1 MKRFLSGILFFVFI
15 FTLSLA
21 FSAAI
26 HLKIYYDIRQ
36 EALIAVQEYHDYF
49 LEVLAQSR
57 ITPPPDTSR
66 YPALPSPTMS
76 SNEMTSKPTKTIR
89 APTPPLHI
97 SEDQL
102 WQALADYRKAQNR
115 TPLVKE
121 ESLCVYA
128 RKRVEDHQARY
139 LTLGPDDKPLDSHA
153 GFERDA
159 ANESLFKE
167 TNFPALAENLA
178 FLPGYA
184 TATQIIEW
192 GWDSS
197 FPHRNAQLSNDW
209 THACVS
215 GRFPFYVGIFA
226 HR

>member
-1 MKRFLSGILFFVFI
+1 MKRILSGMVFFI
-15 FTLSLA
+15 FIFGLSLA
-21 FSAAI
+21 FSAAV
-26 HLKIYYDIRQ
+26 HWKIYYEIGQ
-36 EALIAVQEYHDYF
+36 ENLARIQEYHNYF
-49 LEVLAQSR
+49 LEILAQSR
-57 ITPPPDTSR
+57 ITPPP
-66 YPALPSPTMS
+66 LPSPEPETG
-76 SNEMTSKPTKTIR
+76 NITPRPTIR
-89 APTPPLHI
+89 PAKKPTPPPHI

-102 WQALADYRKAQNR
+102 WQALLDYRQSQNR
-115 TPLVKE
+115 THLVKE

-128 RKRVEDHQARY
+128 RKRVEEHQARY
-139 LTLGPDDKPLDSHA
+139 LTLKDDEKPLDSHA

-159 ANESLFKE
+159 ANESLFKD

-184 TATQIIEW
+184 NATQIIEW

-197 FPHRNAQLSNDW
+197 LPHRNAQLSNDW
-209 THACVS
+209 THACVA

>member
-1 MKRFLSGILFFVFI
+1 MKRLLSRMFFFVFI
-15 FTLSLA
+15 FGLSLA
-21 FSAAI
+21 FSAAVN
-26 HLKIYYDIRQ
+26 LKIYYEIRQ
-36 EALIAVQEYHDYF
+36 EALATFEEYHGYF

-57 ITPPPDTSR
+57 IV
-66 YPALPSPTMS
+66 PSPIYPTPEPDS
-76 SNEMTSKPTKTIR
+76 GIITPRPTKTIKS
-89 APTPPLHI
+89 PTPPPHI

-102 WQALADYRKAQNR
+102 WQALLDYRQAQNR
-115 TPLVKE
+115 THLVKE

-128 RKRVEDHQARY
+128 RKRVEEHQARY

-159 ANESLFKE
+159 ANETIFKD

-178 FLPGYA
+178 YLPGYA

-197 FPHRNAQLSNDW
+197 TPHRNAQLSNDW
-209 THACVS
+209 THGCIA

>member
-1 MKRFLSGILFFVFI
+1 MIKRILSGVLFFIFI
-15 FTLSLA
+15 FGLSIA
-21 FSAAI
+21 FSAAV
-26 HLKIYYDIRQ
+26 HLKIYYEIRD
-36 EALIAVQEYHDYF
+36 ETLAAIEEYHDYF
-49 LEVLAQSR
+49 LGILAQSR
-57 ITPPPDTSR
+57 IVPGTSR
-66 YPALPSPTMS
+66 YPASPDTGRYLASPTLR
-76 SNEMTSKPTKTIR
+76 PTIR
-89 APTPPLHI
+89 PAKIPTLPPHI

-102 WQALADYRKAQNR
+102 MQSLLDYRQSQNR
-115 TPLVKE
+115 THLVKE

-128 RKRVEDHQARY
+128 RKRVEEHHARY
-139 LTLGPDDKPLDSHA
+139 LNLKSDEKPLDSHA

-159 ANESLFKE
+159 ANESVFKE

-178 FLPGYA
+178 YLPGYA

-197 FPHRNAQLSNDW
+197 LPHRNAQLSNDW
-209 THACVS
+209 THACIS

>member
-1 MKRFLSGILFFVFI
+1 MKRLLSGILFFVFI
-15 FTLSLA
+15 FGLSVA
-21 FSAAI
+21 YSAVV
-26 HLKIYYDIRQ
+26 HLKIYYEIRQ
-36 EALIAVQEYHDYF
+36 ETLAAFQEYHDYF
-49 LEVLAQSR
+49 LGILAQSR
-57 ITPPPDTSR
+57 IVPPPI
-66 YPALPSPTMS
+66 YPTP
-76 SNEMTSKPTKTIR
+76 ESKVGTITPRPTKTKI
-89 APTPPLHI
+89 APTPPPHI

-102 WQALADYRKAQNR
+102 WQALLDYRQSQNR
-115 TPLVKE
+115 THLVKE

-128 RKRVEDHQARY
+128 RKRVEEHQVRY
-139 LTLGPDDKPLDSHA
+139 LTLKSDEKPLDSHA

-159 ANESLFKE
+159 ANESVFKE

-178 FLPGYA
+178 YLPGFA

-197 FPHRNAQLSNDW
+197 TPHRNAQLSNDW
-209 THACVS
+209 THACIS

>member
-1 MKRFLSGILFFVFI
+1 M
-15 FTLSLA
+15 
-21 FSAAI
+21 
-26 HLKIYYDIRQ
+26 KIYYEISQ
-36 EALIAVQEYHDYF
+36 EALDAAREYHDYF

-57 ITPPPDTSR
+57 IAAIPSPTPIQESEDISPRPTRVVRKPTPPP
-66 YPALPSPTMS
+66 
-76 SNEMTSKPTKTIR
+76 
-89 APTPPLHI
+89 HI

-102 WQALADYRKAQNR
+102 WQALLDYRQSQNR
-115 TPLVKE
+115 THLVKE

-128 RKRVEDHQARY
+128 RKRVEEHQARY
-139 LTLGPDDKPLDSHA
+139 LTLKDDEKPLDSHA

-159 ANESLFKE
+159 ANESLFKD

-178 FLPGYA
+178 YLPGYA

-197 FPHRNAQLSNDW
+197 TPHRNAQLSNDW

-226 HR
+226 RR

>member
-1 MKRFLSGILFFVFI
+1 MVLLKRLLSGIVFFGFI
-15 FTLSLA
+15 FGLSIV
-21 FSAAI
+21 FSAAV
-26 HLKIYYDIRQ
+26 HLKIDYEISQ
-36 EALIAVQEYHDYF
+36 ETLAAFQEYHNYF
-49 LEVLAQSR
+49 LEILAQSR
-57 ITPPPDTSR
+57 IAAIPLPTPIPETGNITPR
-66 YPALPSPTMS
+66 
-76 SNEMTSKPTKTIR
+76 PTKTIR
-89 APTPPLHI
+89 IPPPPPHI

-102 WQALADYRKAQNR
+102 WQALLDYRQGQNR
-115 TPLVKE
+115 THLVKE

-128 RKRVEDHQARY
+128 RKRVEEHQTRY
-139 LTLGPDDKPLDSHA
+139 MTLKSDEKPLDSHA

-159 ANESLFKE
+159 ADQSVFKN

-178 FLPGYA
+178 YLPGYA

-197 FPHRNAQLSNDW
+197 TPHRNAQLSNDW

>member
-1 MKRFLSGILFFVFI
+1 MKRLLSGVLFFVFI
-15 FTLSLA
+15 FGLSLA
-21 FSAAI
+21 FSAAV
-26 HLKIYYDIRQ
+26 HLKIYYEISQ
-36 EALIAVQEYHDYF
+36 ETFAAIQEYHNYF
-49 LEVLAQSR
+49 LEILAQSR
-57 ITPPPDTSR
+57 ITPGTSR
-66 YPALPSPTMS
+66 YPASPDTERYLASPTLR
-76 SNEMTSKPTKTIR
+76 PTIR
-89 APTPPLHI
+89 PAKIPTPPPHI

-102 WQALADYRKAQNR
+102 MQALSDYRQSQNR
-115 TPLVKE
+115 THLVKE

-128 RKRVEDHQARY
+128 RKRVEEHQVRY
-139 LTLGPDDKPLDSHA
+139 LTLKSDEKPLDSHA

-159 ANESLFKE
+159 ANESLFKD

-178 FLPGYA
+178 YLPGYA

-197 FPHRNAQLSNDW
+197 TPHRNAQLSNDW

>member
-1 MKRFLSGILFFVFI
+1 MKRFLSGVLFFVFI
-15 FTLSLA
+15 FGLSIA
-21 FSAAI
+21 FSAAV
-26 HLKIYYDIRQ
+26 HLKIYSEINQ
-36 EALIAVQEYHDYF
+36 ETLTAIQEYHDYF
-49 LEVLAQSR
+49 LGILAQSR
-57 ITPPPDTSR
+57 ITPPP
-66 YPALPSPTMS
+66 LPTPEPETGDISPH
-76 SNEMTSKPTKTIR
+76 PTR
-89 APTPPLHI
+89 AIKKPTPPPHI

-102 WQALADYRKAQNR
+102 WQALLDYRQAQNR
-115 TPLVKE
+115 THLVKE

-128 RKRVEDHQARY
+128 RKRVEEHQTRY
-139 LTLGPDDKPLDSHA
+139 FTLKPDEKPLDSHA

-159 ANESLFKE
+159 ANESLFKD
-167 TNFPALAENLA
+167 TNFPVLSENLA
-178 FLPGYA
+178 YLPGYA

-197 FPHRNAQLSNDW
+197 LPHRNAQLSNDW

>member
-1 MKRFLSGILFFVFI
+1 MKRLLSGVLFFVFI
-15 FTLSLA
+15 FGLSVV
-21 FSAAI
+21 FSAAV
-26 HLKIYYDIRQ
+26 HLKIYYEIRN
-36 EALIAVQEYHDYF
+36 ETLAAIEEYHDYF
-49 LEVLAQSR
+49 LEVLARSR
-57 ITPPPDTSR
+57 ITPPLVYPTPGPDIETI
-66 YPALPSPTMS
+66 SPR
-76 SNEMTSKPTKTIR
+76 PTKAIR
-89 APTPPLHI
+89 TPTPPPHI

-102 WQALADYRKAQNR
+102 MRALSDYRQAQNR
-115 TPLVKE
+115 THLVKE

-128 RKRVEDHQARY
+128 RKRVEEHQTRY
-139 LTLGPDDKPLDSHA
+139 LTLGPDDKPLDTHA
-153 GFERDA
+153 GFEHDA
-159 ANESLFKE
+159 ANESLFKD

-178 FLPGYA
+178 YLPGYA

-197 FPHRNAQLSNDW
+197 TPHRNAQLSNDW

>member
-1 MKRFLSGILFFVFI
+1 MKRFLSGMLFFVFI
-15 FTLSLA
+15 FGLSLA
-21 FSAAI
+21 FSAAV
-26 HLKIYYDIRQ
+26 HLKIYYEIRQ
-36 EALIAVQEYHDYF
+36 EALAAIEDYHDYF

-57 ITPPPDTSR
+57 ITPGTSR
-66 YPALPSPTMS
+66 YPAS
-76 SNEMTSKPTKTIR
+76 SSSEPKSGIVTPRPTKTKI
-89 APTPPLHI
+89 APTPPPHI

-102 WQALADYRKAQNR
+102 WQALLDYRQAQNR
-115 TPLVKE
+115 THLVKE

-128 RKRVEDHQARY
+128 RKRVEEHQARY

-159 ANESLFKE
+159 ANESVFKE
-167 TNFPALAENLA
+167 TNFPALSENLA
-178 FLPGYA
+178 YLPGYA

-197 FPHRNAQLSNDW
+197 LPHRNAQLSNDW

>member
-1 MKRFLSGILFFVFI
+1 MILMKRLLSGMVFFVFI
-15 FTLSLA
+15 FGLSVA
-21 FSAAI
+21 FSAAV
-26 HLKIYYDIRQ
+26 HLKTYYEISQ
-36 EALIAVQEYHDYF
+36 EALAAAREYHDYF

-57 ITPPPDTSR
+57 IAAIPSPTPIQESEDISPRPTRVVRKPTPPP
-66 YPALPSPTMS
+66 
-76 SNEMTSKPTKTIR
+76 
-89 APTPPLHI
+89 HI

-102 WQALADYRKAQNR
+102 WQALLDYRQSQNR
-115 TPLVKE
+115 THLVKE

-128 RKRVEDHQARY
+128 RKRVEEHQVRY
-139 LTLGPDDKPLDSHA
+139 LTLKDDEKPLDGHA

-159 ANESLFKE
+159 ANESIFKE

-184 TATQIIEW
+184 NATQIIEW

-197 FPHRNAQLSNDW
+197 LPHRNAQLSNDW
-209 THACVS
+209 THTCVA

>member
-1 MKRFLSGILFFVFI
+1 MKRLLSGVLFFVFI
-15 FTLSLA
+15 FGLSLI

-26 HLKIYYDIRQ
+26 HLKIYYQISQ
-36 EALIAVQEYHDYF
+36 EALAAAQDYHNSF
-49 LEVLAQSR
+49 LEILAQSR
-57 ITPPPDTSR
+57 IIPTPR
-66 YPALPSPTMS
+66 PTQ
-76 SNEMTSKPTKTIR
+76 NPEIRDITPRPTKVIK
-89 APTPPLHI
+89 APTPPPHI

-102 WQALADYRKAQNR
+102 WQALLDYRQSQNR
-115 TPLVKE
+115 THLVKE
-121 ESLCVYA
+121 ESLCIYA
-128 RKRVEDHQARY
+128 RKRVEEHQTRY

-159 ANESLFKE
+159 ANESLFKD

-178 FLPGYA
+178 YLPGYA
-184 TATQIIEW
+184 NATQIIEW

-197 FPHRNAQLSNDW
+197 LPHRNAQLSNEW
-209 THACVS
+209 THACVA

>member
-1 MKRFLSGILFFVFI
+1 MLFFAII
-15 FTLSLA
+15 FGLSIV

-26 HLKIYYDIRQ
+26 HLKIYYEISQ
-36 EALIAVQEYHDYF
+36 ETFAAIQEYHDYF
-49 LEVLAQSR
+49 LEVLAKSKIVPASIYPTPEPETGN
-57 ITPPPDTSR
+57 ITPR
-66 YPALPSPTMS
+66 
-76 SNEMTSKPTKTIR
+76 PTKTRI
-89 APTPPLHI
+89 APTPPPHI

-102 WQALADYRKAQNR
+102 MQALSDYRQAQNR
-115 TPLVKE
+115 THLVKE

-128 RKRVEDHQARY
+128 RKRVEEHQARY

-159 ANESLFKE
+159 ANESLFKD

-178 FLPGYA
+178 YLPGYA

-197 FPHRNAQLSNDW
+197 TPHRNAQLSNDW